1 MKEIKLFDYQE
12 DMKERIEKAFES
24 HQSVMVQM
32 PTGTGKTIL
41 LAEVVK
47 SEKLKGKNPDGEK
60 SEKLKGKN
68 PCVWIVVHRRELVE
82 QIKATLAKQLDSSLF
97 TFHSS
102 LNPLDSSLFTFH
114 SSLNPLDSSL
124 FTLPSSLT
132 TRVFSIQWLSKH
144 YHELEEKPSLIIIDE
159 AHHAVAKTYKEVMDA
174 YPEAKKLGLT
184 ATPCR
189 LTKRGFTDLF
199 DVLLQSWSVKK
210 FIADGWLSLY
220 DYMSIR
226 EDSEDWRLVNSLKKR
241 GADGDFSLREMS
253 EKLNVQPSIE
263 RLCDTILRYAPD
275 KKGITYAIDI
285 AHAERIAQYYR
296 EHGLNA
302 VAISSKTPPEERKQI
317 IERFKN
323 TNCHEI
329 ERDSNTNYHE
339 LPTNCHELSSNCR
352 QFKTQ
357 NSCSGKRL
365 YEPSAKLKILIT
377 VDLFGEGFDC
387 PDVEFIQ
394 LARPTL
400 SLAKYLQ
407 QVGRGM
413 RVFEGKKYCL
423 ILDNVGLYRLFGLPS
438 DDRDWQAMFEGRIAG
453 KGILTG
459 EVEGQYNI
467 AYSVCNEQE
476 RITSDART
484 ELITVMT
491 HEGQRM
497 DLEEAYGYEIVGNN
511 EGLSGVVDKDGKE
524 VLPCEYN
531 KVELKAYGIAK
542 LYSRRKIDRER
553 PWMDLR
559 NGVRFFK
566 RPRIEKHGFM
576 EFSTTDGLRLYPR
589 VKTRKMD
596 ENSFVLRNA
605 LGNGTDEGLRFRNFF
620 VQPSEPDRLYM
631 FKEKIEDLSIW
642 EDEQGG
648 LAWRKVWDTMLHPMT
663 AEELAE
669 RRNTWKE
676 EVKQFEGEKKQY
688 IRFFRPEI
696 KINYIEGKTQLADYK
711 EPANLRVNCVTKN
724 NYQVY
729 YRRHCMDKWE
739 SLGSYA
745 KIYPQAYGIRVVQSR
760 EGKYL
765 VRTELYK
772 PMEMP
777 EQTYEFAELQDNTLL
792 HFTEQGKEYWVY
804 LENMTCFTRKPEFV
818 TIGFMDFLKIGGV
831 YMRCGRNNGETY
843 RRAEIRMYDDICFLG
858 LREVFIKTAYRQH
871 HYYIQQRSLDG
882 KHFVLSDSMKPK
894 ESSTWFDM
902 YYDGK
907 NTPIVERR
915 KKDYEIYGVKTR

>member
-47 SEKLKGKNPDGEK
+47 SEKLKGKNP
-60 SEKLKGKN
+60 
-68 PCVWIVVHRRELVE
+68 CVWIVVHRRELVE
-82 QIKATLAKQLDSSLF
+82 QIKETLAKQLDSSLF

-102 LNPLDSSLFTFH
+102 LNPLDSSLFTLH

-263 RLCDTILRYAPD
+263 RLCDTVMRYAAN

-285 AHAERIAQYYR
+285 AHAEHIAEAYR
-296 EHGLNA
+296 QHGIKA
-302 VAISSKTPPEERKQI
+302 VAISSKTSIEERKKI
-317 IERFKN
+317 IERFK
-323 TNCHEI
+323 
-329 ERDSNTNYHE
+329 
-339 LPTNCHELSSNCR
+339 
-352 QFKTQ
+352 KTSVGDRYG
-357 NSCSGKRL
+357 NSCYASL
-365 YEPSAKLKILIT
+365 EQTNDIQVLVN

-438 DDRDWQAMFEGRIAG
+438 DDRDWQAMFEGRVAG
-453 KGILTG
+453 KGILTE
-459 EVEGQYNI
+459 EVEGSYNI
-467 AYSVCNEQE
+467 AYSICNEQE

-497 DLEEAYGYEIVGNN
+497 DLEEAYGYEIVSNK

-559 NGVRFFK
+559 NGVRYFK

-648 LAWRKVWDTMLHPMT
+648 LAWRKAWDTMLHPMT
-663 AEELAE
+663 AEELVE
-669 RRNTWKE
+669 KRNTWEE
-676 EVKQFEGEKKQY
+676 EVKQFEEEKKQY
-688 IRFFRPEI
+688 IIFFRPEI
-696 KINYIEGKTQLADYK
+696 KIDYIGCRTQLADYK
-711 EPANLRVNCVTKN
+711 EPANLRVTCVTKN

-729 YRRHCMDKWE
+729 YRRNWLDKWE

-745 KIYPQAYGIRVVQSR
+745 KIYPQAYGIRIVQNR

-772 PMEMP
+772 PMEKP
-777 EQTYEFAELQDNTLL
+777 EQTYEFAELQDNALL

-831 YMRCGRNNGETY
+831 YMRRGRNNGETY

>member
-1 MKEIKLFDYQE
+1 MKDIQLYDYQRE
-12 DMKERIEKAFES
+12 MSERIEKAFES

-82 QIKATLAKQLDSSLF
+82 QIKETLAKQLDSSLF
-97 TFHSS
+97 TFHFS
-102 LNPLDSSLFTFH
+102 LHLDFSLLTFH
-114 SSLNPLDSSL
+114 SSLIK
-124 FTLPSSLT
+124 
-132 TRVFSIQWLSKH
+132 VFSIQWLSKH

-263 RLCDTILRYAPD
+263 RLCDTVMRYAAN

-329 ERDSNTNYHE
+329 ERDSN
-339 LPTNCHELSSNCR
+339 TNCHELSSNCR

-438 DDRDWQAMFEGRIAG
+438 DDRDWQAMFEGRVAG
-453 KGILTG
+453 KGILT
-459 EVEGQYNI
+459 EEIEGLYNI
-467 AYSVCNEQE
+467 AYSICNEQE

-631 FKEKIEDLSIW
+631 FKEKIDDLSIW

-648 LAWRKVWDTMLHPMT
+648 LAWRKAWDTMLHPMT

-696 KINYIEGKTQLADYK
+696 KINNIEGKTQLADYK

-792 HFTEQGKEYWVY
+792 HFMEQGKEYWVY
-804 LENMTCFTRKPEFV
+804 LENMTCFTREPEFV

-858 LREVFIKTAYRQH
+858 LREVFVKTAYRQH

>member
-1 MKEIKLFDYQE
+1 MLYDYQ
-12 DMKERIEKAFES
+12 KEMLRQIEEAFRK

-47 SEKLKGKNPDGEK
+47 SEKGKVKNPEEVK
-60 SEKLKGKN
+60 SEERRAKEVKSEERRVKN

-82 QIKATLAKQLDSSLF
+82 QIEKTLAKQLDSSLF
-97 TFHSS
+97 VLHSS
-102 LNPLDSSLFTFH
+102 LTSLR

-124 FTLPSSLT
+124 FTLRSSLI

-174 YPEAKKLGLT
+174 YPEARKLGLT

-189 LTKRGFTDLF
+189 LNRRGFTDLF

-210 FIADGWLSLY
+210 FIADGWLSMY

-226 EDSEDWRLVNSLKKR
+226 EDCEDWCIVKSLRKR

-352 QFKTQ
+352 QFKIQ

-438 DDRDWQAMFEGRIAG
+438 DDRDWQAMFEGRVAG
-453 KGILTG
+453 KGILTE
-459 EVEGQYNI
+459 EVEGLYNI
-467 AYSVCNEQE
+467 AYSICNEQE

-497 DLEEAYGYEIVGNN
+497 DLEEAYGYEIVSNK

-524 VLPCEYN
+524 VLACEYN

-589 VKTRKMD
+589 VKTRQMD

-605 LGNGTDEGLRFRNFF
+605 LNNGTDEGLRFRNFF

-648 LAWRKVWDTMLHPMT
+648 LAWRKAWDTMLHPMT
-663 AEELAE
+663 AEELVE
-669 RRNTWKE
+669 KRNTWEE
-676 EVKQFEGEKKQY
+676 EVKQFEEEKKQY
-688 IRFFRPEI
+688 IIFFRPEI
-696 KINYIEGKTQLADYK
+696 KIDYIGCRTQLADYK
-711 EPANLRVNCVTKN
+711 EPANLRVTCVTKN

-729 YRRHCMDKWE
+729 YRRNWLDKWE

-745 KIYPQAYGIRVVQSR
+745 KIYPQAYGIRIVQNR

-772 PMEMP
+772 PMEKP
-777 EQTYEFAELQDNTLL
+777 EQTYEFAELQDNALL

-831 YMRCGRNNGETY
+831 YMRRGRNNGETY
-843 RRAEIRMYDDICFLG
+843 RKAEIRMYDDICFLG
-858 LREVFIKTAYRQH
+858 SREVFVKTAYRQH

-907 NTPIVERR
+907 NPPIVERR
-915 KKDYEIYGVKTR
+915 KKDYEIYGVKK

>member
-1 MKEIKLFDYQE
+1 MPIQRHERKYPRCGCRDEVDMKEIRLYDYQ
-12 DMKERIEKAFES
+12 KEMMGKIDTAFKS
-24 HQSVMVQM
+24 CQSVMVQM
-32 PTGTGKTIL
+32 PTGTGKTVL
-41 LAEVVK
+41 LTEVVK
-47 SEKLKGKNPDGEK
+47 NEKGRV
-60 SEKLKGKN
+60 KN

-82 QIKATLAKQLDSSLF
+82 QIRETLETMTRSFSTSGTALSLL
-97 TFHSS
+97 SDNS
-102 LNPLDSSLFTFH
+102 
-114 SSLNPLDSSL
+114 
-124 FTLPSSLT
+124 
-132 TRVFSIQWLSKH
+132 RIKVMSIQWLSRH
-144 YHELEEKPSLIIIDE
+144 YQGMEEMPSLIVIDE
-159 AHHAVAKTYKEVMDA
+159 AHHVVAKTYKEVMDA

-189 LTKRGFTDLF
+189 LTRRGFTDLF
-199 DVLLQSWSVKK
+199 DVLLQSWSAKK

-263 RLCDTILRYAPD
+263 RLCDTVRRYAAN

-285 AHAERIAQYYR
+285 AHAEHIAEAYR
-296 EHGLNA
+296 QHGINA
-302 VAISSKTPPEERKQI
+302 VAISSKTPLEERKAI
-317 IERFKN
+317 IERFKE
-323 TNCHEI
+323 TSVG
-329 ERDSNTNYHE
+329 DSYSKPCNV
-339 LPTNCHELSSNCR
+339 S
-352 QFKTQ
+352 
-357 NSCSGKRL
+357 
-365 YEPSAKLKILIT
+365 LKQKANIQVLVN

-438 DDRDWQAMFEGRIAG
+438 DDRDWQAMFEGRFAG
-453 KGILTG
+453 KGILTK
-459 EVEGQYNI
+459 EVERPYNV
-467 AYSVCNEQE
+467 AYSICSEQE

-497 DLEEAYGYEIVGNN
+497 DLEEAYGYEIVGNK

-531 KVELKAYGIAK
+531 RVELKAYGIVK

-559 NGVRFFK
+559 NGVRYFK
-566 RPRIEKHGFM
+566 RPRIEKHGFL

-589 VKTRKMD
+589 VKTRQMD
-596 ENSFVLRNA
+596 ENCFVLRNA
-605 LGNGTDEGLRFRNFF
+605 LDNGTDEGLRFRNFF
-620 VQPSEPDRLYM
+620 VQPSEPNRLYR
-631 FKEKIEDLSIW
+631 FKEKIEELSIW

-648 LAWRKVWDTMLHPMT
+648 LAWRKAWDIMLHPMT
-663 AEELAE
+663 AEELVE
-669 RRNTWKE
+669 KRNTWE
-676 EVKQFEGEKKQY
+676 EEIKQFEDEKKQY
-688 IRFFRPEI
+688 IRFFRPAIEI
-696 KINYIEGKTQLADYK
+696 DHIDGKTQLADYK
-711 EPANLRVNCVTKN
+711 EPANLRVTCVTKN

-729 YRRHCMDKWE
+729 YRRHWLDKWE
-739 SLGSYA
+739 ALGSYA
-745 KIYPQAYGIRVVQSR
+745 KIYPQAYGIRVVQNR

-765 VRTELYK
+765 VHTELYK
-772 PMEMP
+772 PMGKP
-777 EQTYEFAELQDNTLL
+777 EQTYEFAELQDNALL

-831 YMRCGRNNGETY
+831 YMRRGRNKGETY
-843 RRAEIRMYDDICFLG
+843 RKAEIRMYDDICFLG
-858 LREVFIKTAYRQH
+858 SREVFVKTAYRQH
-871 HYYIQQRSLDG
+871 HYYIQQWSLDG

-907 NTPIVERR
+907 NPPIVERR
-915 KKDYEIYGVKTR
+915 KKDYEIYGVKK